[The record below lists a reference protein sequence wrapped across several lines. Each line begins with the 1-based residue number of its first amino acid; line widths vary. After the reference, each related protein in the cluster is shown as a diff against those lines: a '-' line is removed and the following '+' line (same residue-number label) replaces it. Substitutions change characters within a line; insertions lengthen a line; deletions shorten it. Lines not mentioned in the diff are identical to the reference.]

1 MDHSSVEKF
10 QNQWWHS

>member
-10 QNQWWHS
+10 QNRWWNF

>member
-10 QNQWWHS
+10 QNRWWHF

>member
-10 QNQWWHS
+10 INIDR